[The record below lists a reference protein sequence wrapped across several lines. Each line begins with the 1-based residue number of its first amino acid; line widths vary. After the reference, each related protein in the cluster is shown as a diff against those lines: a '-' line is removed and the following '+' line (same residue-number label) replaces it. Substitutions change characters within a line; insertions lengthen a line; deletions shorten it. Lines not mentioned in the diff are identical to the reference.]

1 MRKEVAAAGSS
12 AFFLVAPGVLT
23 GLLPWWL
30 TRWAVR
36 WSGGWAVPLQ
46 LLGAVLAAV
55 GVGVL
60 VSSFVRFVRE
70 GAGTPAPVAP
80 ARHLIVGGLYR
91 HVRNPIYVALIAVIL
106 GQALLLGQPVLVPYA
121 AAVLAAVASF
131 VRWREEP
138 VLARR
143 FGTPYAEYRRAVPG
157 WVPRLRP
164 WHPSPTPDP
173 GP

>member
-30 TRWAVR
+30 TRWEVR

-106 GQALLLGQPVLVPYA
+106 GQAL
-121 AAVLAAVASF
+121 VASF

-164 WHPSPTPDP
+164 WHASPTPDP

>member
-1 MRKEVAAAGSS
+1 MRRRTAAAGSS
-12 AFFLVAPGVLT
+12 VFFLVAPCVLT

-30 TRWAVR
+30 TRWEMR
-36 WSGGWAVPLQ
+36 WESAWAAPLQ
-46 LLGAVLAAV
+46 LAGVVMIAAGAAV
-55 GVGVL
+55 I

-106 GQALLLGQPVLVPYA
+106 GEALLLGQPILVPYA
-121 AAVLAAVASF
+121 AAVFAAVASF

-138 VLARR
+138 VLTAR
-143 FGTPYAEYRRAVPG
+143 FGTPYMEYRRAVPG

-164 WHPSPTPDP
+164 WRPDAETIA
-173 GP
+173 